1 MPSWKLI
8 TLIALLV
15 SALHAPAQDLST
27 FRKVLFPSYVPLG
40 QPLIGV
46 NGSTFSV
53 SALQYSEE
61 PFLEFPAMYPGTDP
75 STVGLSPAG
84 ATPIRFAGPASAGR
98 VAFIESEKYD
108 EVSFGTTLLASTQD
122 GSHSLRTTLPVVR
135 DEEFGTR
142 FRFMPLPLIRPGFEP
157 TRFRNTMRLYS
168 LGAGDVVVRVKVL
181 VFHTPTFQTG
191 TMTEAEV
198 AISARDAADPT
209 YPWYAQVSL
218 HDLFPSEDFC
228 LPFSANSPCPDFDF
242 IVEAEQISGSAPFW
256 GFITLT
262 ENATQHTTVI
272 TPE

>member
-1 MPSWKLI
+1 MRSWNSMA
-8 TLIALLV
+8 LIAFLV
-15 SALHAPAQDLST
+15 TALHSPAQDLSN
-27 FRKVLFPSYVPLG
+27 FRNVLFPSYGPLG
-40 QPLIGV
+40 QPIIGV

-53 SALQYSEE
+53 SALQYSKE

-75 STVGLSPAG
+75 ATVGLAPAG

-108 EVSFGTTLLASTQD
+108 QVSFGTTLIASTQD

-135 DEEFGTR
+135 DEELGTR
-142 FRFMPLPLIRPGFEP
+142 FRFMPLQLIRPGYEP
-157 TRFRNTMRLYS
+157 TPFRNTMRLYS
-168 LGAGDVVVRVKVL
+168 LGAGDVVVRVRVL

-191 TMTEAEV
+191 PMAEAEV
-198 AISARDAADPT
+198 AISSRDAADPT

-228 LPFSANSPCPDFDF
+228 LPFSAHSPCPAFDF

-262 ENATQHTTVI
+262 ENGTQHTTVI
-272 TPE
+272 LPE

>member
-1 MPSWKLI
+1 MRSWKAVA
-8 TLIALLV
+8 LIAFLV
-15 SALHAPAQDLST
+15 TALHTPAQDLSK
-27 FRKVLFPSYVPLG
+27 FRKVLFPSYLPAG
-40 QPLIGV
+40 QPITGA
-46 NGSTFSV
+46 NGSAFAV
-53 SALQYSEE
+53 SALQYSDKA
-61 PFLEFPAMYPGTDP
+61 FLEFPSMYPGTDP

-98 VAFIESEKYD
+98 VAFIESDKYD
-108 EVSFGTTLLASTQD
+108 DVSFGTTLYAGTQG

-142 FRFMPLPLIRPGFEP
+142 FRFMPLQLIRPGFEP

-168 LGAGDVVVRVKVL
+168 LGAGDVVVRVRVL

-191 TMTEAEV
+191 PMAEAEV

-209 YPWYAQVSL
+209 YPWYTQFSL

-228 LPFSANSPCPDFDF
+228 LPFSAHSPCPDFDF

-262 ENATQHTTVI
+262 ENGTQHTTVI